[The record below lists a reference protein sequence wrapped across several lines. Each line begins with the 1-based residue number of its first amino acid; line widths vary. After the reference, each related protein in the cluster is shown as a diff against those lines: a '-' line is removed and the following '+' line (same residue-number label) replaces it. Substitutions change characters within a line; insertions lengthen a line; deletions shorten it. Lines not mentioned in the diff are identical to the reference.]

1 MSARPARPTC
11 NCLPAE
17 VTAPASP
24 SRRQSHPRTTSVLWA
39 LTGVVVLAG
48 CGGGPKTDRPAT
60 VPAHGLVTY
69 RGEPVPEAVVVFQ
82 PDGHKYAAAATT
94 DAEGKFDLKAFPPE
108 SGAVPGAYR
117 VTLMKISQD
126 DVVYE
131 KTPRRSVPQPKSLIP
146 AKYADPT
153 KSGLTVEI
161 PADGAEE
168 LRFELKD

>member
-1 MSARPARPTC
+1 M
-11 NCLPAE
+11 L
-17 VTAPASP
+17 
-24 SRRQSHPRTTSVLWA
+24 A
-39 LTGVVVLAG
+39 LGLLVAMALLAG

-60 VPAHGLVTY
+60 VPAYGVVIY

-82 PDGHKYAAAATT
+82 PNGHKYAAAATT
-94 DAEGKFDLKAFPPE
+94 DAQGKFDLKAFPPE

-131 KTPRRSVPQPKSLIP
+131 KKPRGAVAQPKSLIP

-161 PADGAEE
+161 PAEGAEE

>member
-1 MSARPARPTC
+1 MFARPTC
-11 NCLPAE
+11 TGLSADL
-17 VTAPASP
+17 AASASP
-24 SRRQSHPRTTSVLWA
+24 SRRHARPRTTSVL
-39 LTGVVVLAG
+39 TGLLAVVVLTG

-60 VPAHGLVTY
+60 VPAHGVVTY

-82 PDGHKYAAAATT
+82 PSAHKYAAAATT

-131 KTPRRSVPQPKSLIP
+131 KKARRSVPQPKSLIP

-161 PADGAEE
+161 SAEGAEE

>member
-1 MSARPARPTC
+1 MFARPTC
-11 NCLPAE
+11 IGHSTDLAAS
-17 VTAPASP
+17 TSP
-24 SRRQSHPRTTSVLWA
+24 SRRHARPRTTPVLAA
-39 LTGVVVLAG
+39 LLAVVVLTG

-60 VPAHGLVTY
+60 VPAHGVVTY

-82 PDGHKYAAAATT
+82 PSAHKYAAAATT

-131 KTPRRSVPQPKSLIP
+131 KKARRSVPQPKSLIP

-153 KSGLTVEI
+153 KSGLTVDI
-161 PADGAEE
+161 PTDGAEE